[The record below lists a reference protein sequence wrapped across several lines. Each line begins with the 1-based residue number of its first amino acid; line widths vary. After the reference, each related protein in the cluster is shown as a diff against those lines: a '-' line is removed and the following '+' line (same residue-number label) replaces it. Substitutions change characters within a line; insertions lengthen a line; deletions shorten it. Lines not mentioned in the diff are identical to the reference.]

1 MSIKY
6 GFDFPLKS
14 SFTQDEVQQWLY
26 NGVNWELNF
35 SGVKMGVVA
44 FLLFLVGTLY
54 YVWNGNDDFNKGK
67 WFQFFL
73 KFIAAFIGIFILG
86 FIFKGVTAL
95 IPAFSN
101 KIAGGLL
108 MKVFMS
114 IFSVLGMKFVVVMAY
129 TMFSR
134 IMVFHRKYNV
144 ENYDKLSSFA
154 YRLAPGL
161 LLLAKILV
169 SLGGILVF
177 YGIWLA

>member
-1 MSIKY
+1 
-6 GFDFPLKS
+6 
-14 SFTQDEVQQWLY
+14 
-26 NGVNWELNF
+26 
-35 SGVKMGVVA
+35 MGAVA
-44 FLLFLVGTLY
+44 FLLSLVGSLY

-67 WFQFFL
+67 WFQFLL
-73 KFIAAFIGIFILG
+73 KFLAAFIGVFILG

-114 IFSVLGMKFVVVMAY
+114 IFSVLGMKLVVIMAY

-134 IMVFHRKYNV
+134 IMAFHRKYNV
-144 ENYDKLSSFA
+144 ESYDKLSSFA

-161 LLLAKILV
+161 LLLTKVLV
-169 SLGGILVF
+169 SLGGGLAF
-177 YGIWLA
+177 YGIWLS